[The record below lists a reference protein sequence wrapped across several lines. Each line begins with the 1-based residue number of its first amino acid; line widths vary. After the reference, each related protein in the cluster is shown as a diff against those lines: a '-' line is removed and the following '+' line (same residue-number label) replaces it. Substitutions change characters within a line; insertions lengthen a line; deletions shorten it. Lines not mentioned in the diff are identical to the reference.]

1 VIETPPSGRPN
12 VELRRQQILEA
23 ASACARL
30 SGFHGA
36 SMAQIAQAAGL
47 SVGQIYR
54 YFENKEAIIAAI
66 VAQDVAE
73 MRQKFSELE
82 RSGQPLAEA
91 IVNSCADAID
101 HNYDKDRAA
110 LRLEV
115 LAEAARNPRVAEI
128 LRRAD
133 AEERTFKL
141 EVLERTSAPG
151 CGERELL
158 ARGEVLSMLFEG
170 MVVRGVSNP
179 DSDHAAIS
187 EVLRVVLRHLLT
199 EAPCAPEGPPPP

>member
-1 VIETPPSGRPN
+1 VTETPPSGRPN

-23 ASACARL
+23 ASACARQ

-82 RSGQPLAEA
+82 NSGQPLAEA
-91 IVNSCADAID
+91 IINSCADSIAR
-101 HNYDKDRAA
+101 NYDADRAA

-141 EVLERTSAPG
+141 EILQRISPPG
-151 CGERELL
+151 CGERELV

-170 MVVRGVSNP
+170 MVVRAVNNP
-179 DSDHAAIS
+179 DSDHVAIAD
-187 EVLRVVLRHLLT
+187 VLRVVLRHLLT
-199 EAPCAPEGPPPP
+199 EAPCAADRPARS